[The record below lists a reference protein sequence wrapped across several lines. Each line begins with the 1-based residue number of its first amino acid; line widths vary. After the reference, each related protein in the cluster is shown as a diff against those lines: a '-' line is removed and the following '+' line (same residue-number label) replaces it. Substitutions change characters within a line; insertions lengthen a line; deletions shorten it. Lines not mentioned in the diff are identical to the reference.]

1 MNILCNVC
9 MFTLILQL
17 CRYIYKCL
25 SRNAQFPMPWPRSRR
40 LGNSPMAYR
49 RPSRD
54 PGCARR
60 MTGRRTFGTSVAE
73 LGIHG
78 EIQAESSESGELGE
92 SGGWPVNLASE
103 KVPFSEPVA
112 TQWCVVYTYTSQSCS
127 VCHDVWLAATTQKQ
141 RIRHLGFSTLHA

>member
-73 LGIHG
+73 LGIHE

-92 SGGWPVNLASE
+92 SGG
-103 KVPFSEPVA
+103 
-112 TQWCVVYTYTSQSCS
+112 
-127 VCHDVWLAATTQKQ
+127 
-141 RIRHLGFSTLHA
+141 